1 MTQASSRPGSL
12 VRSLMIGL
20 LLTAA
25 GIACPPKALAEDDA
39 TKLDATLNERIVD
52 IPVDDT
58 GDVQLEVTLMKPEGA
73 GPFPLAVLN
82 HGKEPGLPRDEKRY
96 RSVYI
101 ARYFLSRGYA
111 VALPMMRGFAE
122 SGGETWVRGCDLER
136 IAIKQAQDIGR
147 VIDYLGHVGI
157 PGFPVDAQQ
166 VVVSG
171 QSMGGWNTLAVGTL
185 QRPDIKGL
193 VNFAG
198 GIHAPSCGAWQR
210 SLVQATDHF
219 AKRSAT
225 PTIWFYGDNDSKFAP
240 PTWREM
246 YDSYV
251 SRGRSIELVAYGPFM
266 DDAHNFLGKIEA
278 LPIWMPRL
286 DAFLRNVG
294 LPGKAVHAELLPAPY
309 PLPSHFAALDDVNAI
324 PLVDDKG
331 RQAYQA
337 FLRKSRPRVF
347 ALTTRG
353 DTITTEGGYDPM
365 ARMQALCDQHKVRC
379 QAYAVD
385 DDVVWPRPLPTPPAT
400 PFAELADVG
409 AVPFLGENGK
419 KGYQR
424 FLTLPKP
431 RAFVIA
437 PDGAWA
443 LSARDFD
450 VLASALQSC
459 RKGHQACQLY
469 AVDDR
474 VVWTGA
480 RQAANR

>member
-1 MTQASSRPGSL
+1 MTTGLLSGWL
-12 VRSLMIGL
+12 IGL
-20 LLTAA
+20 LLAMAGMACLPAA
-25 GIACPPKALAEDDA
+25 WAEEDNA
-39 TKLDATLNERIVD
+39 PKLDTTLNERIVD
-52 IPVDDT
+52 IPVDDA
-58 GDVQLEVTLMKPEGA
+58 GDVQLQVTLMKPDGA

-122 SGGETWVRGCDLER
+122 SGGDTWVRGCDLER
-136 IAIKQAQDIGR
+136 IGLTQAQDIGR
-147 VIDYLGHVGI
+147 VIDYLGRTGV
-157 PGFPVDAQQ
+157 PGFPIDAQQ

-185 QRPDIKGL
+185 QLPAVKGL

-210 SLVQATDHF
+210 SLVQAADHF
-219 AKRSAT
+219 AKRSTT
-225 PTIWFYGDNDSKFAP
+225 PAIWFYGDNDSKFAP
-240 PTWREM
+240 SVWREM

-278 LPIWMPRL
+278 LPIWTPRL
-286 DAFLRNVG
+286 DAFLRSVG
-294 LPGKAVHAELLPAPY
+294 LPGKALHAELLPAPY
-309 PLPSHFAALDDVNAI
+309 PAPSRFAALDDVNAI
-324 PLVDDKG
+324 PLVNDRG

-337 FLRKSRPRVF
+337 FLLKSRPRVF

-353 DTITTEGGYDPM
+353 DAITTEGGYDPM
-365 ARMQALCDQHKVRC
+365 ARMQALCEKNKLRC

-385 DDVVWPRPLPTPPAT
+385 DDVVWPKPLAAPPASA
-400 PFAELADVG
+400 FAELTNVDAL
-409 AVPFLGENGK
+409 PFLGESGK

-443 LSARDFD
+443 LSAKDFD
-450 VLASALQSC
+450 VLASALQAC
-459 RKGHQACQLY
+459 QKGHLYCQPY
-469 AVDDR
+469 AVDDQ
-474 VVWTGA
+474 VVWTGMRHA
-480 RQAANR
+480 SAP